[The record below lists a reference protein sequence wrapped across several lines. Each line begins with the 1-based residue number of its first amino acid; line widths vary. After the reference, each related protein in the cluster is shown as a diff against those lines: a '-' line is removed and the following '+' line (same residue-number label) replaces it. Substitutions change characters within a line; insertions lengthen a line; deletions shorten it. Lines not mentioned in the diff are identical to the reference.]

1 MKSTYTIVLSLLIMC
16 GVFGADEDE
25 VKSVSVMEGD
35 SVTLNPD
42 LTQIQGMVLLLWWF
56 GEKGFTI
63 AQIDGKDIVYEDYEV
78 FRGRLQLIQTGSL
91 TITNVRTNHSGLYK
105 AEISHKSG
113 TLYIKFRVTVYE
125 SPSVITGAEAEMKS
139 MSVKEGDPVT
149 LHVPQIQGDE
159 LIVWRFGDEGKLIAK
174 HDLETKSSPLYYE
187 TDERYRERLKLD
199 QTGSLTITNTR
210 TTDSGHYKVK
220 ISSNKQTLYKRFTVT
235 VSEPGLSP
243 AAVAG
248 IVVAGIVVVVL
259 LVIAAATGVIY
270 HQRKIAEVPEIV
282 SGVEG
287 EEVKLNTGV
296 TKIQTSDLIEWQCG
310 NEDDLITQIKGGTV
324 DITSYEDVLHG
335 VFRDRLKLDMKTGS
349 LTITNP
355 RIEHTGPYK
364 LLINNKC
371 KKKFIVYIRGKT
383 LIKEENDSVT
393 LETKTEIQNG
403 DEIRWMFGDKDTL
416 IAEIK
421 VETREMTT
429 YEGPDGRFRD
439 RLELVEANGS
449 LTIKNIT
456 ADHAGLYKLLI
467 LSSGSTLCSKFFIYV
482 GEFTESE

>member
-248 IVVAGIVVVVL
+248 IVLLLLLMALTTAVGVLFYCRKKSELNNQKSKISERRNETSAISGKLKQMSKISTQLMQMTEDCEKELSEISEHHQTLKISEKLKEMSDISERLKQMSKDCEKELSEISERLKHMSLTKKGKNSEQETPLIDNRELFEQEMGTDVTKEDTRSEMEKGERERSIIVEDTTISQVIGGPRDADGRIRDGQGRSLVV
-259 LVIAAATGVIY
+259 
-270 HQRKIAEVPEIV
+270 R
-282 SGVEG
+282 
-287 EEVKLNTGV
+287 NTG
-296 TKIQTSDLIEWQCG
+296 T
-310 NEDDLITQIKGGTV
+310 
-324 DITSYEDVLHG
+324 
-335 VFRDRLKLDMKTGS
+335 
-349 LTITNP
+349 
-355 RIEHTGPYK
+355 EHTGVFV
-364 LLINNKC
+364 LLE
-371 KKKFIVYIRGKT
+371 F
-383 LIKEENDSVT
+383 
-393 LETKTEIQNG
+393 
-403 DEIRWMFGDKDTL
+403 F
-416 IAEIK
+416 
-421 VETREMTT
+421 
-429 YEGPDGRFRD
+429 RF
-439 RLELVEANGS
+439 
-449 LTIKNIT
+449 NI
-456 ADHAGLYKLLI
+456 LM
-467 LSSGSTLCSKFFIYV
+467 
-482 GEFTESE
+482 

>member
-1 MKSTYTIVLSLLIMC
+1 
-16 GVFGADEDE
+16 VFGADEDE

-105 AEISHKSG
+105 AEISHNSG

-125 SPSVITGAEAEMKS
+125 SSSVITGAEAEMKS

-174 HDLETKSSPLYYE
+174 HDLEAKSSPLYYE
-187 TDERYRERLKLD
+187 TDERFRDRLKLND

-210 TTDSGHYKVK
+210 TTDSGHYNVK
-220 ISSNKQTLYKRFTVT
+220 ISSNNQTLYKRFTVT

-248 IVVAGIVVVVL
+248 IVLLLLLMALTTAVGVL
-259 LVIAAATGVIY
+259 FY
-270 HQRKIAEVPEIV
+270 CRKKSE
-282 SGVEG
+282 
-287 EEVKLNTGV
+287 LNNQKSLTKKGKNSEQETPLIDNRELFEQEMGTDV
-296 TKIQTSDLIEWQCG
+296 TK
-310 NEDDLITQIKGGTV
+310 EDARSEMEKGEREQSIIV
-324 DITSYEDVLHG
+324 EDTTISQAIG
-335 VFRDRLKLDMKTGS
+335 GPRDADGRIRDRQGKS
-349 LTITNP
+349 LVVRN
-355 RIEHTGPYK
+355 
-364 LLINNKC
+364 
-371 KKKFIVYIRGKT
+371 
-383 LIKEENDSVT
+383 
-393 LETKTEIQNG
+393 
-403 DEIRWMFGDKDTL
+403 
-416 IAEIK
+416 
-421 VETREMTT
+421 
-429 YEGPDGRFRD
+429 
-439 RLELVEANGS
+439 
-449 LTIKNIT
+449 
-456 ADHAGLYKLLI
+456 
-467 LSSGSTLCSKFFIYV
+467 
-482 GEFTESE
+482 TESTGKGVNEETSVISE